1 MPAAAGLAFG
11 YNTRMEKNASRPLWF
26 RLVRRVL
33 VLVGVTYIVW
43 LGALLALESGLV
55 YPRQMTGPAMQE
67 SLIPGEVERVWL
79 ERDGARVEAWFM
91 PSRSVR
97 PMPAVIFFH
106 GNAELIDHN
115 LGLAEAYRDRGWSTL
130 LVEYRG
136 YGRSGG
142 SPSQKAIV
150 GDAVAAYDWLKEKA
164 GVDPERIVVHGRSLG
179 SGVAAQ
185 LAKER
190 PPGALILESPMKS
203 VASFASAYGA
213 PAFLVRNPYRTDKV
227 LPTLNCPILLLHSR
241 GDEIIPFAHAEEL
254 KRLAPAARLVEL
266 TGGHNDAISTQPAY
280 WAAVDEL
287 VREVSR

>member
-1 MPAAAGLAFG
+1 VPAAAGSVFG
-11 YNTRMEKNASRPLWF
+11 YNTRMDKNASRPLWF
-26 RLVRRVL
+26 RLTRRVL
-33 VLVGVTYIVW
+33 VLVVVTYVVW

-79 ERDGARVEAWFM
+79 ERDGARVEAWFL
-91 PSRSVR
+91 PSQSVR

-115 LGLAEAYRDRGWSTL
+115 LGLAEAYRDRGFSTL

-150 GDAVAAYDWLKEKA
+150 GDAVAAFDWLKGKA
-164 GVDPERIVVHGRSLG
+164 GVDPARIIVHGRSLG

-190 PPGALILESPMKS
+190 PPAALILESPMKS

-227 LPTLNCPILLLHSR
+227 LPGLTCPILLVHSR
-241 GDEIIPFAHAEEL
+241 EDEIIPFAHAEEL

-266 TGGHNDAISTQPAY
+266 TGGHNDSLTNQGAY
-280 WAAVDEL
+280 WEAIDGV

>member
-1 MPAAAGLAFG
+1 VPAAAGSVFG
-11 YNTRMEKNASRPLWF
+11 YNTRMDKNASRPLWF
-26 RLVRRVL
+26 RLTRRVL
-33 VLVGVTYIVW
+33 VLVVVTYVVW

-79 ERDGARVEAWFM
+79 ERDGERIEAWFL

-115 LGLAEAYRDRGWSTL
+115 LGLAEAYRDRGFSTL

-136 YGRSGG
+136 YGRSEG

-150 GDAVAAYDWLKEKA
+150 GDAVAAFDWLKGKA
-164 GVDPERIVVHGRSLG
+164 GVDPARIIVHGRSLG

-185 LAKER
+185 LAKDR
-190 PPGALILESPMKS
+190 PPAALILESPMKS

-213 PAFLVRNPYRTDKV
+213 PAFLVRNPYRTDRV
-227 LPTLNCPILLLHSR
+227 LPGLTCPILLVHSR
-241 GDEIIPFAHAEEL
+241 EDEIIPFAHAEEL

-266 TGGHNDAISTQPAY
+266 TGGHNDSLSNQAAY
-280 WAAVDEL
+280 WEAIDGV